1 MAKKTIHTL
10 EEIYPESAVTAQRE
24 RYEKSAEEFRS
35 IFGDSDQLRYFSAP
49 GRTEGRRRPGGSF
62 GTGRTP
68 GPLEGRPEPVPG
80 HGPTPP
86 GWDHAQPGR

>member
-49 GRTEGRRRPGGSF
+49 GRTEVGA
-62 GTGRTP
+62 TTP
-68 GPLEGRPEPVPG
+68 TTITARCLRQV
-80 HGPTPP
+80 
-86 GWDHAQPGR
+86 